1 MRMRWDNLPFI
12 GAGLLVAIGLLML
25 TAKGAG
31 QHANPPATPPV
42 PGAPIAMPPDRADDS
57 YAIYSML
64 MPGET
69 FSSMAPDQAARWA
82 IADVTVNLQDRN
94 PAVPPQGQLK
104 PPTDN
109 AQGFNEAVSDY
120 NANRNVRVQLTSKPF
135 RIYHDFTLL
144 APDQVNAL
152 RGSKAAGAYDSSETQ
167 SQWSGY
173 PGITFFSEVYFDSKH
188 GAALVYMNDWCAHL
202 CNAGSW
208 VYLEKHGGHWVRRS
222 GITSGDA

>member
-1 MRMRWDNLPFI
+1 MRWDNLPFI

-167 SQWSGY
+167 SQWAGY

>member
-167 SQWSGY
+167 SQWAGY